1 MNMQIVK
8 TSGVVYPPIF
18 KAVLEDIPGG
28 VLFDV
33 DDLPTATE
41 FLEAGV
47 LLAEDGSTSGLF
59 HACKTAKVYEA
70 LAATGTT
77 LKVTKDHLFIVGDFI
92 TNGNVSTAITEI
104 DTTTSTLYDAFS
116 LTAALDAVEAVAIN
130 SVLYQGASETSNAAT
145 ASTATVEDTA
155 DDFMTITNPRG
166 VTNDVIVT
174 ISQNSSDALAVTYT
188 PSTKTLLIALANTTG
203 ASNAVATI
211 QTAIRV
217 LVQSAGLD
225 FTDWTATSAGSTW
238 GNAQTG
244 ATLTDPSHRMSGGV
258 EKPSNLP
265 ALYDPSC
272 ILGNQ
277 IDVSVDNPSGSAVV
291 RGTVNESILPY
302 SVHADQKTA
311 LTELIRFA

>member
-33 DDLPTATE
+33 DDLPAATE

-70 LAATGTT
+70 EAAGGTE

-92 TNGNVSTAITEI
+92 TNGDVSTAITAI
-104 DTTTSTLYDAFS
+104 DTTTSALYDTLT
-116 LTAALDAVEAVAIN
+116 LTATLDAIIAVPIN
-130 SVLYQGASETSNAAT
+130 LVVYQGSSETSNAPTSSTCQVTAAATQILDIADPMGGSNGVTVTLADAGNDTLAIAYNITTRTLTISLADTT
-145 ASTATVEDTA
+145 ASKNNVSAILALVIA
-155 DDFMTITNPRG
+155 QKVLGG
-166 VTNDVIVT
+166 V
-174 ISQNSSDALAVTYT
+174 
-188 PSTKTLLIALANTTG
+188 
-203 ASNAVATI
+203 
-211 QTAIRV
+211 
-217 LVQSAGLD
+217 D
-225 FTDWTATSAGSTW
+225 FTNWTFTSDGW
-238 GNAQTG
+238 DGNADGDVAFVT
-244 ATLTDPSHRMSGGV
+244 ASDRMVDGV
-258 EKPSNLP
+258 ELAARLT
-265 ALYDPSC
+265 ALYSPSC
-272 ILGNQ
+272 ILANQ
-277 IDVSVDNPSGSAVV
+277 IDVSIANPSGSAVV

-311 LTELIRFA
+311 LTDLIRFD